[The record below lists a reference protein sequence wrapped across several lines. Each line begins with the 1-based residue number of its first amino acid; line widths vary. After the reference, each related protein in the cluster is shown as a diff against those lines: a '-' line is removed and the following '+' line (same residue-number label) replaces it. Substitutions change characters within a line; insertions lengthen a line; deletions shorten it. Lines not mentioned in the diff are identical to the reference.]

1 MSMTVQVKVVIKNMT
16 VFQNTVEKLGYKL
29 MGTPTERLTIETN
42 EGTHICSVYKNSQG
56 QHQLFAD
63 EIDLDSRDAKTELMH
78 KIKQEYAYAELM
90 ETVRTQGWTAETHT
104 DGESIRVRVAI

>member
-16 VFQNTVEKLGYKL
+16 VFQNTVEKLGYRL
-29 MGTPTERLTIETN
+29 SGRPTERLFIETN
-42 EGTHICSVYKNSQG
+42 SGTHICSVYKNSQG

-63 EIDLDSRDAKTELMH
+63 GSDLEAQDAKTELMY
-78 KIKQEYAYAELM
+78 KIKQQYAYAELM

-104 DGESIRVRVAI
+104 DGESIRVRV